1 MGSTLV
7 KLMPGVSPEAMTL
20 CGLCNGTG
28 ATTKRQMM
36 ITEGNL
42 WFEAGV
48 ILPTT
53 VLFQEV
59 YVCVCVTLV
68 LCDSVRWQQQ
78 LKVSSETVSY

>member
-1 MGSTLV
+1 MVIVVFTDSHYWLRGSTLV

-42 WFEAGV
+42 WFQAGV
-48 ILPTT
+48 I
-53 VLFQEV
+53 
-59 YVCVCVTLV
+59 
-68 LCDSVRWQQQ
+68 
-78 LKVSSETVSY
+78 